1 MTPPRETVHAV
12 IAAFNAHDLSTLA
25 RFFTPD
31 VVIVSP
37 DAGEVKGREQ
47 ATEWERSL
55 METFPDGMMEIAASY
70 DSGDTVVVEWVFRGT
85 NTGPLQLPGGETLPA
100 TGKQVSVRGVDISK
114 IENGAVASLRA
125 YWDQLELMTQ
135 LGLMPEA

>member
-1 MTPPRETVHAV
+1 MTTPRETVHAV
-12 IAAFNAHDLSTLA
+12 VAAFNAHDLSTLA
-25 RFFTPD
+25 GFFTPD

-37 DAGEVKGREQ
+37 DTKEVKGREQ

-55 METFPDGMMEIAASY
+55 MDTFPDAMMEIAASY
-70 DSGDTVVVEWVFRGT
+70 DSGDTVVLEWVFRGT
-85 NTGPLQLPGGETLPA
+85 NTGPLQLPSGETLPA
-100 TGKQVSVRGVDISK
+100 TGKQVSVRGVDIST
-114 IENGAVASLRA
+114 IENGAVASLHA